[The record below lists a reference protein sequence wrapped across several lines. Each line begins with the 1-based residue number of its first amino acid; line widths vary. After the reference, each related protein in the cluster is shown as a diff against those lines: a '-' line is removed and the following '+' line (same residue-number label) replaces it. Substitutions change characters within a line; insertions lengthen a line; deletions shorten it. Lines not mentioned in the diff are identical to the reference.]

1 MVGVAIDMRPLYE
14 TQKDRDNEEIVAKF
28 LAEKFNCEYFK
39 LPIAYK
45 ADYAFLRDDKVV
57 GLVEVR
63 CRNVKFSD
71 YETIMLSVHKRM
83 DCLALAQSLDVPV
96 IFAIHYDDGIYS
108 IDLSK
113 QPDYASVGGRNQV
126 RDWQDIEIVFHY
138 KTGRLQKWS

>member
-1 MVGVAIDMRPLYE
+1 MARPLYE
-14 TQKDRDNEEIVAKF
+14 SEKDRENEERVAKF
-28 LAEKFNCEYFK
+28 LSAKFNCTYFK

-63 CRNVKFSD
+63 CRNVKFETYD
-71 YETIMLSVHKRM
+71 TIMLSVHKRM

-96 IFAIHYDDGIYS
+96 IFAVQYEDGLYS
-108 IDLSK
+108 IDLEK
-113 QPDYASVGGRNQV
+113 QPDFASIGGRNQV

-138 KTGRLQKWS
+138 KTGRLTQWN